1 MKEQRTIVITG
12 VGRGLGRAMTEEFIR
27 LGHRV
32 AGCSRTPEFVADL
45 NRQSNAPHRF
55 AVVDVTDDSAVQRWS
70 LDLLNSFGA
79 PDLLI
84 NNAAVINGNRCLWDV
99 PVDEFHTLMNTNVNG
114 TFHVLRAFIPAMVK
128 RSSGIIVNFSSTW
141 GRTTSPEVAP
151 YCASKWAIEGLTKA
165 LADELPHGMAAVA
178 FNPGVIHTD
187 MLESCFGSG
196 AAAYPNPTQWV
207 KRASKTLLELGPAD
221 NGRSVSAN

>member
-32 AGCSRTPEFVADL
+32 AGCSRTPQLISEL
-45 NRQSNAPHRF
+45 RHQYGAPHRF
-55 AVVDVTDDSAVQRWS
+55 EILDVTDDQAVQRWS
-70 LDLLNSFGA
+70 VDILDSVGT
-79 PDLLI
+79 PDLLV
-84 NNAAVINGNRCLWDV
+84 NNAAVINANRCLWEV
-99 PVDEFHTLMNTNVNG
+99 PVKEFHALMNTNVNG
-114 TFHVLRAFIPAMVK
+114 TFHVLRAFIPAMVT
-128 RSSGIIVNFSSTW
+128 RGSGTIVNFSSTW

-151 YCASKWAIEGLTKA
+151 YCASKWAIEGLTRA
-165 LADELPHGMAAVA
+165 LADELPRGMAAVA
-178 FNPGVIHTD
+178 FNPGVIHTE

-196 AAAYPNPTQWV
+196 AAAYPKPSQWV

-221 NGRSVSAN
+221 NGRSVSAS